1 MRESLVKMSLGATQY
16 LLTLAPWAM
25 QQQKGL
31 FKFVGA
37 NENKP
42 NIAPKHIFTYHKMRM
57 SFGKM
62 SMEATGFYL
71 PWLLGQCSYK

>member
-1 MRESLVKMSLGATQY
+1 MRESLLKMSLGVPGY
-16 LLTLAPWAM
+16 ILSLAPWAM

-42 NIAPKHIFTYHKMRM
+42 NIAPKYIFTYHKVRM
-57 SFGKM
+57 SFVKM

-71 PWLLGQCSYK
+71 PWLLGQCSNK